1 MELDMKETGNSL
13 MELKRSMAKD
23 ILSME
28 TLIQKV
34 NILLLKIS
42 HKLNLII
49 IGVESYEGDWEEDLM
64 HGEGTYTFT
73 NGSKYTGQWIK
84 GQRHGDGKIEYLDGS
99 YYQGQWEKDQM
110 HGNGIYLDNEKVEW
124 EGIFVNNTF
133 ESKIQKKLQTE
144 RKVMVSIS
152 KERLNNSSFS

>member
-1 MELDMKETGNSL
+1 
-13 MELKRSMAKD
+13 
-23 ILSME
+23 
-28 TLIQKV
+28 
-34 NILLLKIS
+34 
-42 HKLNLII
+42 
-49 IGVESYEGDWEEDLM
+49 M

-152 KERLNNSSFS
+152 KDNLKNFNIAQN